1 MLMSSQ
7 PTVSDLA
14 AYRRQRA
21 LLQRVSRQEDIP
33 DGVMPKIIFLLKL
46 VQSLKTSIPASYR
59 KQLTVIELLLE
70 GIGENLTEEEEE
82 LNCSNAEDINSLLQS
97 LLIPQP

>member
-1 MLMSSQ
+1 MLMSSH

-21 LLQRVSRQEDIP
+21 LLQRVSRQEDVP
-33 DGVMPKIIFLLKL
+33 DGVMPKIVFLLKL

-70 GIGENLTEEEEE
+70 GIGENLTEEED
-82 LNCSNAEDINSLLQS
+82 LNCSNTEDINSLLRS

>member
-46 VQSLKTSIPASYR
+46 VQSLKTSIPTSYR

-70 GIGENLTEEEEE
+70 GIGENLTEEEE